1 MVQTQLQD
9 DRQNHAHL
17 LQLAYQGDAKAI
29 AMLMNRHLKRQKMVT
44 QAGWRGNC
52 LHVLIE
58 AMQPPSPE
66 PLMSSIH
73 RTVLRLNL
81 SRLNRLKVSCRQIG
95 TSQFVWSQERTI
107 APTLT
112 AVNSQSQAPLTTSI
126 SLADWLNQ
134 KPQADLSALLQP
146 ISTAATEPGELRFL
160 RFSVSSAETA
170 LLPLI
175 SIRQVM
181 KVMPHSIL
189 PVPDMPS
196 SVLGIYNFRGEMLWL
211 VDLGLQ
217 IGFQGVRTLQ
227 GNLLAQS
234 AGAQTTAA
242 STAKPLSGLGQFLGW
257 TAIVIQAQD
266 KSLGLVVPEV
276 IDIESYALGQLQPPA
291 IDLFPSTVLPF
302 IQGYLVRSSSPV
314 LDANALIA
322 DSCLQ
327 IHAA

>member
-1 MVQTQLQD
+1 MVQTPLQD

-29 AMLMNRHLKRQKMVT
+29 ATLMNRHLKRQKIVT

-81 SRLNRLKVSCRQIG
+81 SRLNRLKVGCRQIG
-95 TSQFVWSQERTI
+95 SSQFVWSQERAI
-107 APTLT
+107 APALR
-112 AVNSQSQAPLTTSI
+112 AVKPQSQASLTTSI
-126 SLADWLNQ
+126 SLTDWLNQ
-134 KPQADLSALLQP
+134 RPQADLSALLQP
-146 ISTAATEPGELRFL
+146 ISAASEPDELRFL
-160 RFSVSSAETA
+160 RFSFSSAETA

-181 KVMPHSIL
+181 KVLPHSIL
-189 PVPDMPS
+189 PVPNMPP

-227 GNLLAQS
+227 GNLLSQSAAAQS
-234 AGAQTTAA
+234 TAA

-257 TAIVIQAQD
+257 IAIVIQAQGQ
-266 KSLGLVVPEV
+266 SLGLVVPEV
-276 IDIESYALGQLQPPA
+276 IDIESHVPGQLQPPA
-291 IDLFPSTVLPF
+291 IDLFPATLLPF

-322 DSCLQ
+322 DSRLQ
-327 IHAA
+327 VHAA